1 METKFDVLFEN
12 MLERYQQGGFLI
24 GDRVR
29 FKKDVLKMDFF
40 KNKGTNFLDIV
51 KACMDPNFDLNLRIS
66 AIKSTRPTTTQN
78 YRGGTESP
86 DDIYADVI
94 IEYAPGLYRN
104 PMTVPIEALEL
115 QDDGINRGPVPDS
128 LKRKSKI
135 QIKPEKQEAEQ
146 SANFDINLQNKN
158 VKLPGG
164 TKWDDSKPGAGNTP
178 KKKY

>member
-12 MLERYQQGGFLI
+12 MLERFQQGGYLI

-29 FKKDVLKMDFF
+29 FKKDVLKMDYF
-40 KNKGTNFLDIV
+40 KNKGSNFLDVV

-66 AIKSTRPTTTQN
+66 AIKSTRPTTSQN

-104 PMTVPIEALEL
+104 PMTVPISALEL
-115 QDDGINRGPVPDS
+115 QDDGINRGPIPDS
-128 LKRKSKI
+128 IKRKSKI
-135 QIKPEKQEAEQ
+135 NIKPEKTEAEQ
-146 SANFDINLQNKN
+146 TAKFDINLQNKN
-158 VKLPGG
+158 VQLPGG
-164 TKWDDSKPGAGNTP
+164 TKWNDSKPGAGNMP